1 MTVNLRQLQYLV
13 TIADDGSFTSAAR
26 RLYVSQPSLS
36 QQIRALEAEIGGE
49 LLERLPRGIR
59 LTPAGHAFVESA
71 RVALLASERATSAAR
86 AVLGLEGGELDI
98 GTVSSISFALLPA
111 LARDWNEHFPDVA
124 LRVRECPRRGAL
136 EEAVRS
142 GNVELGI
149 GARPATWAGP
159 VETLA
164 SQEVVAVVPPG
175 DALERFD
182 RVPLAALAHRRMVL
196 LEPEHEFAEFTSQL
210 FAAAGFEPR
219 AAFHTAN
226 EVSAP
231 LLAATG
237 LGPTL
242 VPAAIVPPE
251 LAPSTLR
258 LDPPAARDVCL
269 FARRDWSPA
278 AAHLRTVARRCFTA
292 DEPREALVA

>member
-1 MTVNLRQLQYLV
+1 MNLRQLQYLV

-59 LTPAGHAFVESA
+59 LTTAGQAFVESA

-111 LARDWNEHFPDVA
+111 LAREWNDHYPEVA

-142 GNVELGI
+142 GTVELGI
-149 GARPATWAGP
+149 GARSATWSGP

-164 SQEVVAVVPPG
+164 SQEIVAVVPPG

-182 RVPLAALAHRRMVL
+182 RVPLEAMAHRRMVL
-196 LEPEHEFAEFTSQL
+196 LEPEHEFGEFTERL
-210 FAAAGFEPR
+210 CAAAGFAPR
-219 AAFHTAN
+219 ASFHTAS

-237 LGPTL
+237 LGPAL

-251 LAPSTLR
+251 LAPCMRS
-258 LDPPAARDVCL
+258 LDPPAVRDICL

-278 AAHLRTVARRCFTA
+278 AAHLRSVARRCFGA
-292 DEPREALVA
+292 EESRDALVA